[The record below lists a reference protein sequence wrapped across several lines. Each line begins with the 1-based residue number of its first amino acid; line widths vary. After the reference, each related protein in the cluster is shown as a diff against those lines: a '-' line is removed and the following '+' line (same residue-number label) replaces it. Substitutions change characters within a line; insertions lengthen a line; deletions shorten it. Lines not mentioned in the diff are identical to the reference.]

1 MHNNLYK
8 YALFAVLAGWIF
20 TAIGFYWRNPAYA
33 MDWSMTTAIGTMG
46 AAAVSPWLAG
56 AGRSQKK
63 GRGHVRVPH
72 DRCRNGI
79 AAQIA
84 LFDHAGLSE
93 LSQRVQV

>member
-1 MHNNLYK
+1 MHNNFYK
-8 YALFAVLAGWIF
+8 YALFDVLAGWIF

-46 AAAVSPWLAG
+46 GLRLTVADG

-63 GRGHVRVPH
+63 GRGHDRVPH

-93 LSQRVQV
+93 LSQQVQV